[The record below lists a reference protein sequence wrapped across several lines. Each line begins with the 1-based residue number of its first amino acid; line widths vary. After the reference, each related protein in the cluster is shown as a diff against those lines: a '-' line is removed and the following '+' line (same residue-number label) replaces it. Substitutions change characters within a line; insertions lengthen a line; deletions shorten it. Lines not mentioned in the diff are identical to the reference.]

1 MFRWVGSLIIALFAL
16 ARLTQYGLAQTA
28 VDTASYADGVKFL
41 DQNWSHD
48 ERLEYY
54 YTSQGS
60 AALRYGIFVAVE
72 QVDTQ
77 DLFRSDANL
86 ARFGFVT
93 QPADLKYNPDGLPVG
108 IAKAKVPDGRWK
120 GEWAGLTCAACH
132 NGQIAFKG
140 AQIRIA
146 GGNNGRLDF
155 YAFLEGLKGALH
167 ATLFDPAKFDRMAT
181 RMGAQDAAGRDEL
194 RRQLLD
200 DADAVHTYRAR
211 TSLTPTA
218 AGPGRVDALALI
230 HNQVMATQLGVPENW
245 RPAMAPVKYSF
256 VWNIP
261 QSAWAQWS
269 GTLPDPVLRNGGEAI
284 GVFVKTDFSSP
295 TRAEGLF
302 ESTIDFKGQIRLE
315 ELLRKLAPPQ
325 WPEDVLGRIDRA
337 KAATGKGL
345 FAENCAGC
353 HSTWPHRWS
362 EPRLEGKRFIEN
374 AIVGESVVGTD
385 PMQFGNPQFQESPG
399 FLPGALGQFL
409 PPPQTGAALAPAS
422 ELFGVI
428 RTTFFP
434 AKLDALNLTPEQR
447 LRAHGYK
454 PFYPDPQDPAPA
466 VPAYKANPAEGMWAN
481 APYLHNGS
489 VPNLYELLLPA
500 TQRSRQFF
508 VGRDFDPVRVGVD
521 TSGESGR
528 FLFDTSR
535 LGNSNAGHSFENGV
549 GRGIIG
555 PLLSDDARWAIIEY
569 LKSIPDTPAQAAPY
583 GGPATPVR
591 AWLDPGFYHVRH
603 PGTYNGAP
611 QDMSGK

>member
-1 MFRWVGSLIIALFAL
+1 MFRSLPIAAL
-16 ARLTQYGLAQTA
+16 ILAGLTQYGLAQTT
-28 VDTASYADGVKFL
+28 VDTATYADGVKFL

-60 AALRYGIFVAVE
+60 AAVRYNIFVAIE
-72 QVDTQ
+72 QADTQ

-93 QPADLKYNPDGLPVG
+93 QPADPKYNPDGLPVG

-120 GEWAGLTCAACH
+120 GEWGGLTCAACH
-132 NGQIAFKG
+132 NGQMAFKG
-140 AQIRIA
+140 AKIRVA
-146 GGNNGRLDF
+146 GGNNRNLDF
-155 YAFLEGLKGALH
+155 YAFIEALDGALH
-167 ATLFDPAKFDRMAT
+167 AALSDPAKFDRMAT
-181 RMGAQDAAGRDEL
+181 RMGVQDAAVRDEV
-194 RRQLLD
+194 RRQLID
-200 DADAVHTYRAR
+200 DANSAHLYFER
-211 TSLTPTA
+211 TSLTPTS

-230 HNQVMATQLGVPENW
+230 HNQVMATQLGFPENW

-269 GTLPDPVLRNGGEAI
+269 GTLPDPVLRNGGEVV
-284 GVFVKTDFSSP
+284 GVFAKTDFSSP
-295 TRAEGLF
+295 TRADGLF
-302 ESTIDFKGQIRLE
+302 ESTIDFKGLI
-315 ELLRKLAPPQ
+315 LLRKLAPPQ
-325 WPEDVLGRIDRA
+325 WPEDILGRVDRA
-337 KAATGKGL
+337 KAASGKAL
-345 FAENCAGC
+345 FAENCSGC

-374 AIVGESVVGTD
+374 AIVGASVIGTD
-385 PMQFGNPQFQESPG
+385 PTQFDNPQFQERPG
-399 FLPGALGQFL
+399 FRPGALGQFL
-409 PPPQTGAALAPAS
+409 PPPWAGATLAPAG

-434 AKLDALNLTPEQR
+434 AKLDSLNLTPEQR
-447 LRAHGYK
+447 LSAHGYK

-500 TQRSRQFF
+500 AQRSRQFL

-521 TSGESGR
+521 TSGETGR

-535 LGNSNAGHSFENGV
+535 LGNSNAGHSFENGA

-555 PLLSDDARWAIIEY
+555 PLLSDDAR
-569 LKSIPDTPAQAAPY
+569 
-583 GGPATPVR
+583 
-591 AWLDPGFYHVRH
+591 
-603 PGTYNGAP
+603 
-611 QDMSGK
+611 